1 MEAFMSLDATTQTMN
16 GYMQAL
22 LNGGDFGQFF
32 AEDVIW
38 TTAETG
44 DQVQGREAVRDF
56 IVAFHTRLFDA
67 HPELKRLTIADGAA
81 YAEAVFVGT
90 HTGKFAGIAPTGAAL
105 RLPYCM
111 AYDVGEEGIS
121 ALRAYLPVAAM
132 VAQLQAAAAAPAA
145 G

>member
-1 MEAFMSLDATTQTMN
+1 MSLDATTQTMN

-22 LNGGDFGQFF
+22 LNRGDFGQFF

-121 ALRAYLPVAAM
+121 ALRA
-132 VAQLQAAAAAPAA
+132 
-145 G
+145 